1 MTSKKLIAVCVLSV
15 CIPSVFGT
23 TLLDTYHQS
32 LTHDSQY
39 LQAQAEYL
47 SEKEATRAAWSAFF
61 PRISGNG
68 NLVSNHTDN
77 DIDSF
82 AVNGTQTIFNWAAIK
97 RVSKAQAQVR
107 KAVLDLSVAQQDLM
121 QRVVDRYLNV
131 VRTHEIYLLTSEQ
144 VRSVAKQMEA
154 VKERYRLHHAT
165 ITDLDR
171 VRASYDL
178 YRSQK
183 VTSKIQLDNARQQLI
198 ELTGQL
204 SNITPRFN
212 SKFKLLYPSPN
223 QLSVWIDKVTN
234 QNLAIQAA
242 SEGVAVAKAQIGES
256 RGGYF
261 PNIGARASYYPT
273 EPEYADEHFLY
284 ELTVDYDGFQG
295 GAINA
300 DVASSMAL
308 YQKAQADRNGVYNN
322 AIVLANS
329 AFSSIVSGVDQ
340 LKAEKRAVDSNQSAL
355 NNTWE
360 GYNAGNQ
367 TLMDVLDQQTNL
379 FNAKIQYVAGRIQYL
394 TATSL
399 LDQQAGTLKPETL
412 EHLQSWLN

>member
-1 MTSKKLIAVCVLSV
+1 MLSACVPCVL
-15 CIPSVFGT
+15 GD

-32 LTHDSQY
+32 LIHDSQY
-39 LQAQAEYL
+39 LQAQAEYM
-47 SEKEATRAAWSAFF
+47 SEKEATKAAWAAFF

-68 NLVSNHTDN
+68 NLLSNHNDN
-77 DIDSF
+77 DINSF
-82 AVNGTQTIFNWAAIK
+82 SVNGTQTIFNWAAIK

-121 QRVVDRYLNV
+121 QRVVERYFNV

-171 VRASYDL
+171 VTASYDL

-284 ELTVDYDGFQG
+284 ELTVDYNGFQG
-295 GAINA
+295 GAVSA
-300 DVASSMAL
+300 DVASSIAL
-308 YQKAQADRNGVYNN
+308 YQKAQAERNGIYNN
-322 AIVLANS
+322 AIMLANS

-340 LKAEKRAVDSNQSAL
+340 IKAEKRAVDSNESAL
-355 NNTWE
+355 KNTWE

-379 FNAKIQYVAGRIQYL
+379 FNAKIQYVAGRVQYL
-394 TATSL
+394 TAMSL
-399 LDQQAGTLKPETL
+399 LDQQAGTLKPGTL
-412 EHLQSWLN
+412 VHLQSWLN